1 MTKDFSEKRIH
12 IPHKISITPSNK
24 KAAMSKFAKTGKLGT
39 ITPMDNISK
48 MMSDLNATHK
58 TMKLNLTK
66 LKA

>member
-1 MTKDFSEKRIH
+1 
-12 IPHKISITPSNK
+12 
-24 KAAMSKFAKTGKLGT
+24 MSKLEKTTKMVT
-39 ITPMDNISK
+39 STHMNNISK

>member
-1 MTKDFSEKRIH
+1 MTKEFAEKTMQ
-12 IPHKISITPSNK
+12 IPKISVLTPSSK
-24 KAAMSKFAKTGKLGT
+24 EVPMSKLEKTTKMVT
-39 ITPMDNISK
+39 STHMNNISK